1 MLGERKRV
9 CVSKKRARERRVCV
23 VRKFVE
29 ERRRVRGMKESACE
43 KGRELASTER
53 LWEREE
59 ER

>member
-1 MLGERKRV
+1 M
-9 CVSKKRARERRVCV
+9 SKKRARERRVCV
-23 VRKFVE
+23 VREFVE

-59 ER
+59 ELIW